1 MDHYLATIQTI
12 LDRCDDNNTSPSI
25 DDMEIIKINLYR
37 IIQTRYGITQLWF
50 IPLIER
56 ISAIIRKQIPVILFF
71 GKLFLGALKKKERE
85 RKMRKTI
92 E

>member
-25 DDMEIIKINLYR
+25 DDMEIIKINLCR

-50 IPLIER
+50 IPLIVR
-56 ISAIIRKQIPVILFF
+56 IQKTRYRHYDDVDMLCENFV
-71 GKLFLGALKKKERE
+71 KKMTEQQG
-85 RKMRKTI
+85 
-92 E
+92 

>member
-56 ISAIIRKQIPVILFF
+56 IQNACCRHFNKRI
-71 GKLFLGALKKKERE
+71 
-85 RKMRKTI
+85 
-92 E
+92 

>member
-50 IPLIER
+50 IPLIKR
-56 ISAIIRKQIPVILFF
+56 IQNACCRHYNDVDMLWENFV
-71 GKLFLGALKKKERE
+71 KKND
-85 RKMRKTI
+85 
-92 E
+92 

>member
-25 DDMEIIKINLYR
+25 DDMEIIKINLCR

-56 ISAIIRKQIPVILFF
+56 IQNACCKHYNDVDLSWENFI
-71 GKLFLGALKKKERE
+71 KKMSE
-85 RKMRKTI
+85 
-92 E
+92 

>member
-1 MDHYLATIQTI
+1 MGHYLATIQTI

-50 IPLIER
+50 IPLIGR
-56 ISAIIRKQIPVILFF
+56 IQNACCRHYNDVDMLWENFV
-71 GKLFLGALKKKERE
+71 KKND
-85 RKMRKTI
+85 
-92 E
+92 

>member
-56 ISAIIRKQIPVILFF
+56 IQNACCRHYNDVDIKR
-71 GKLFLGALKKKERE
+71 
-85 RKMRKTI
+85 
-92 E
+92 

>member
-25 DDMEIIKINLYR
+25 DDMEIIKINLCR
-37 IIQTRYGITQLWF
+37 IIQTRYGRF

-56 ISAIIRKQIPVILFF
+56 IQNACCKHYNDVDMLWENFV
-71 GKLFLGALKKKERE
+71 KKMTE
-85 RKMRKTI
+85 
-92 E
+92 

>member
-1 MDHYLATIQTI
+1 MDHYLDTIKTI

-25 DDMEIIKINLYR
+25 DDIEIIKINLCR

-56 ISAIIRKQIPVILFF
+56 IQNACCRHYDDVDMLWENFV
-71 GKLFLGALKKKERE
+71 KKMTE
-85 RKMRKTI
+85 
-92 E
+92 

>member
-25 DDMEIIKINLYR
+25 DDMEIIKINLCR

-56 ISAIIRKQIPVILFF
+56 ESRMLVVNITMMLICHGKIL
-71 GKLFLGALKKKERE
+71 LKK
-85 RKMRKTI
+85 
-92 E
+92 

>member
-25 DDMEIIKINLYR
+25 DDMEIIKINLCR

-56 ISAIIRKQIPVILFF
+56 I
-71 GKLFLGALKKKERE
+71 
-85 RKMRKTI
+85 
-92 E
+92 

>member
-1 MDHYLATIQTI
+1 MATIQTI

-56 ISAIIRKQIPVILFF
+56 TQNACCRHYNDVDMLWENFV
-71 GKLFLGALKKKERE
+71 KKND
-85 RKMRKTI
+85 
-92 E
+92 